1 MDKTKTIAIVAV
13 VIIIVAACAAVGLS
27 KGKSN
32 SDSSFTI
39 VDGCGTEFK
48 FDGPIDGIVSVN
60 TNIPKAMKILGYEDQ
75 LKGISFYSSSSDST
89 NWEKFSPLFPNSEHM
104 TYAKALTGEEIVDKA
119 KVKYVVAP
127 TASMTVTADQE
138 KEYNNLGVQ
147 VIRLDCNGDTFFED
161 VEKLITLFGGKDATN
176 ANYDSFNK
184 MYNDVVN
191 TVLDKAKGTDFSD
204 KTFLTYFNTGKAFY
218 NQTAQV
224 SMNIEQLYGK
234 NALRSI
240 SGLDLSGVT
249 NSATADGMKE
259 SVIKVDAD
267 KPIDKIFIRGSSS
280 TNTTDAALKVWTGSE
295 ICTGYDSLSAIAEG
309 EVYVFNSDMV
319 SGPLSFVGF
328 VLYAEI
334 IGIDTGYNAAELV
347 EQYNEAYGFDESLTG
362 LAFQIVDGEASEI
375 VVE

>member
-161 VEKLITLFGGKDATN
+161 IEKLITLFGGKDATN

-347 EQYNEAYGFDESLTG
+347 EQYNETYGFDESLTG
-362 LAFQIVDGEASEI
+362 LAFQIVDGEAVEV